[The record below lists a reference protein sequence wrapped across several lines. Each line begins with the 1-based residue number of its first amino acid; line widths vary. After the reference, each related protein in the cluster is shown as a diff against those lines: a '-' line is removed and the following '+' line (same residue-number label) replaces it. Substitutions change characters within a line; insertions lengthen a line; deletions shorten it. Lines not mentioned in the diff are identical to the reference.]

1 MSEDEAGGV
10 DEPDEGLDVVAVRNV
25 SESFYAGR
33 PAVIVRTT
41 HLQGS
46 DEEAHVR
53 RGLRRL
59 AREGRTGSSGLIVS

>member
-1 MSEDEAGGV
+1 MQDDEDGGGNEPNRDL
-10 DEPDEGLDVVAVRNV
+10 DEIAVRKV

-46 DEEAHVR
+46 EEEEGPVR
-53 RGLRRL
+53 RVSN
-59 AREGRTGSSGLIVS
+59 SSDFRAG

>member
-1 MSEDEAGGV
+1 MQEDEASGG
-10 DEPDEGLDVVAVRNV
+10 DEPDPDLDEVAVRTV
-25 SESFYAGR
+25 SESFYAGT

-46 DEEAHVR
+46 DEEDHVR

-59 AREGRTGSSGLIVS
+59 AREGRTGGLRG

>member
-1 MSEDEAGGV
+1 MRDMQEDEVGAG
-10 DEPDEGLDVVAVRNV
+10 DELDRDLDVVGVREV

-46 DEEAHVR
+46 DEEGHVR

-59 AREGRTGSSGLIVS
+59 AREGRTVGLKG